1 MPTEAHA
8 PAAGPASWW
17 RRVLLFLAVVGPG
30 LITASVDNDA
40 GGITTYS
47 VAGAQ
52 FGPKLLWT
60 LIPIT
65 VALVVVQEMSARM
78 GVVTGKGLA
87 DLIRESFGVRITFW
101 ISLALIVA
109 NLANTI
115 AEFAGV
121 AASLQIFGVPAWLSV
136 PITAAA
142 VWALVLKGSHRQVEK
157 IFLVASLLYVAYPI
171 SAALA
176 KPDWKGYAL
185 AVVTP
190 HFESS
195 AAYVAML
202 VGLVGTTIAPWMQFY
217 LQSAVVEKGIKV
229 EHYRYSRL
237 DVVVGCIVTDLVAFS
252 IVMACA
258 ATLFKAGVTV
268 ETADQAALALQPL
281 AGRYASWLFAFG
293 LFNASFFAAAIL
305 PLSTAYYVCE
315 AFGWESGID
324 RKYGEAKQFYWLY
337 GIIIAVGA
345 GVVLLPRLPLVGIML
360 VSQVVNGIL
369 LPFIL
374 IFMLKLINRPKLMG
388 EWRNGPWFNA
398 IAWATTVVMIGLTA
412 FLVITGAHD
421 LVAG

>member
-1 MPTEAHA
+1 MPAEAT
-8 PAAGPASWW
+8 AAAAEPISRW
-17 RRVLLFLAVVGPG
+17 RRTLVFLAVVGPG

-47 VAGAQ
+47 LAGGQ

-65 VALVVVQEMSARM
+65 LALIVVQEMSARM

-87 DLIRESFGVRITFW
+87 DLIRENYGVKLTLW

-115 AEFAGV
+115 AEFSGV
-121 AASLQIFGVPAWLSV
+121 AASLQIFGVPAWISV

-142 VWALVLKGSHRQVEK
+142 VWALILKGSHRQVEK
-157 IFLVASLLYVAYPI
+157 VFLVASLLYVAYPI

-176 KPDWKGYAL
+176 KPDWKMYAL

-195 AAYVAML
+195 AAYVTML

-237 DVVVGCIVTDLVAFS
+237 DVVAGCVVTDLVAFA

-258 ATLFKAGVTV
+258 ATIFRAGLTV
-268 ETADQAALALQPL
+268 ETADQAAMALEPL
-281 AGRYASWLFAFG
+281 AGHYASWLFAFG

-324 RKYGEAKQFYWLY
+324 RKYGQAKQFYWLY
-337 GIIIAVGA
+337 GSIIAVGA
-345 GVVLLPRLPLVGIML
+345 GVVLVPRLPLLQIML

-374 IFMLKLINRPKLMG
+374 IFMLLLINKPQLMG
-388 EWRNGPWFNA
+388 EWRNGRFWNA
-398 IAWATTVVMIGLTA
+398 VGWGTAVVMIALTA
-412 FLVITGAHD
+412 FLVATGLRD
-421 LVAG
+421 LFAR